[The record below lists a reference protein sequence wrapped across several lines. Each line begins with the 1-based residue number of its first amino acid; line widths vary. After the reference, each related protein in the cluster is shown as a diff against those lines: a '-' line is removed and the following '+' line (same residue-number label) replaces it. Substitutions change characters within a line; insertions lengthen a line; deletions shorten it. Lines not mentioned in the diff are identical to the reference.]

1 MNGSRRIIVR
11 GQARPAP
18 EALLIGASAGGVE
31 ALLRLLV
38 DLPGDY
44 GLPIVCLLHV
54 PDSRDSLL
62 AELLARRLALP
73 AKEAEDK
80 ERLRAGVVYVAPA
93 GYHLSIERDHS
104 FSLSREEPRHFSR
117 PSIDILFESAADA
130 YGAGLAAALLT
141 GANEDGAAGLLA
153 VQRAGGLTLVQSP
166 AEAQVPTMPEA
177 ALALLQPD
185 FLLPLAAMHSLLAEL
200 DAPSC

>member
-1 MNGSRRIIVR
+1 MNRPRHITLR
-11 GQARPAP
+11 GQRRVAP
-18 EALLIGASAGGVE
+18 KALLIGASAGGVQ
-31 ALLRLLV
+31 ALLHLLAK
-38 DLPGDY
+38 LPADY
-44 GLPIVCLLHV
+44 GLPVVCLLHV

-73 AKEAEDK
+73 AKDAEDK
-80 ERLRAGVVYVAPA
+80 EPLRPGTVYVAPA
-93 GYHLSIERDHS
+93 GYHLSIERDYS

-130 YGAGLAAALLT
+130 YGSSLAAALLT

-153 VQRAGGLTLVQSP
+153 VHRAGGLTLVQCP
-166 AEAQVPTMPEA
+166 AEAEIPTMPEA

-185 FLLPLAAMHSLLAEL
+185 FLLTLDAMRTLLAEL

>member
-1 MNGSRRIIVR
+1 MLR
-11 GQARPAP
+11 GQARLAP
-18 EALLIGASAGGVE
+18 EVLLIGASAGGVE
-31 ALLRLLV
+31 ALLHLLV

-54 PDSRDSLL
+54 PDSRDNLL
-62 AELLARRLALP
+62 AELLARHLALP

-130 YGAGLAAALLT
+130 YGAGLVAALLT

-153 VQRAGGLTLVQSP
+153 VQRGGGLTLVQSP

-185 FLLPLAAMHSLLAEL
+185 FLLPLAAMHRLLTEL
-200 DAPSC
+200 DAPPC